1 MKVLSV
7 LNESGEKCQVTADM
21 LLMQIDSFNNANQ
34 T

>member
-1 MKVLSV
+1 MSQERNVKGTV
-7 LNESGEKCQVTADM
+7 DM